1 MTPSQQKSCDQKRKG
16 VPAGIQAHETATA
29 DAYDQVVT
37 PLVQRARRTGR
48 RMRRLLDLF
57 GPGFQRI
64 TGGTRWTPVWGCA
77 TCGCSTAARLSA
89 TSTGSGRRQHRRGHA
104 LPRAVQQGDEHDD
117 AVAWP
122 RSHFHARATSPRL
135 TSAGWAR
142 RPKALR
148 QLAILTRRHVLAR
161 IARSGFDFH
170 DCSPRMRATAAA
182 TEKGSPA
189 VVFTPRASGPAMVM
203 RYAQDAG

>member
-29 DAYDQVVT
+29 DAYEQVVT

-122 RSHFHARATSPRL
+122 RSHFHARHRQGLHRRGGRGGRKPSVSLRSSPGATYWH
-135 TSAGWAR
+135 G
-142 RPKALR
+142 LR
-148 QLAILTRRHVLAR
+148 G
-161 IARSGFDFH
+161 SGFDFH

-182 TEKGSPA
+182 TEKDSPA
-189 VVFTPRASGPAMVM
+189 FVFTPRASGPAMVM